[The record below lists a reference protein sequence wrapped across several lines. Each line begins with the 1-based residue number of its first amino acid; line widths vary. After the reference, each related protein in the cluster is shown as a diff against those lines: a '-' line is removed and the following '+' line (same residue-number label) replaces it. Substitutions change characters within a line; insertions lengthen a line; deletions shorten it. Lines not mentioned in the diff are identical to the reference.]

1 MRSMNRRYRQ
11 GRSSGENGSFWLSFS
26 DLMSGLLLVFVL
38 IMFYSVYQYFDML
51 EVKTAELLRQSEVLS
66 QKESELNAKDDEL
79 SAKTDELAAAQTKL
93 TESETAL
100 LAEQAKLL
108 LQDQQ
113 LTELGDALSAQKTE
127 LDSANSALA
136 AQQAELEAAK
146 AQLTEQQ
153 QQLVI
158 AQALLTDQQL
168 VVAQQQDLLDTQ
180 QAQLDELVGVRKRII
195 TELADALSAANI
207 SATVDPATGA
217 ITLDSSILFTR
228 SEHALSAAGK
238 RMIDEFLPVYL
249 DVLLSDEYRENI
261 AEIIIEGHTDSVG
274 SYMANLELSQN
285 RALAVARY
293 VLSDEY
299 GRISAQNKNYL
310 RSIVTANGRSWS
322 NLIYDENGQENADA
336 SRRVEF
342 KFRLQDEQMID
353 QMAKLL
359 HDFEQAEAAIAENTQ
374 AE

>member
-1 MRSMNRRYRQ
+1 MRSMSRRYRH
-11 GRSSGENGSFWLSFS
+11 GSRHADNNSFWLSFS

-66 QKESELNAKDDEL
+66 QKEDELNAKDSEL
-79 SAKTDELAAAQTKL
+79 TAAQEKL
-93 TESETAL
+93 TESETQL

-113 LTELGDALSAQKTE
+113 LTELGDALTAQQTE
-127 LDSANSALA
+127 LDTANAALA
-136 AQQAELEAAK
+136 AQQAELDAAR

-195 TELADALSAANI
+195 TELADALAQADI

-228 SEHALSAAGK
+228 SEYTLSAAGK

-249 DVLLSDEYRENI
+249 NVLLSDEYRGNI

-274 SYMANLELSQN
+274 SYMSNLELSQN
-285 RALAVARY
+285 RALAVASY

-299 GRISAQNKNYL
+299 GYISPENKTYL

-322 NLIYDENGQENADA
+322 NLIYSAGGTEDADA

-353 QMAKLL
+353 QMAQLL
-359 HDFEQAEAAIAENTQ
+359 HDFEEAEAVIGENAPEPVPDPQ
-374 AE
+374 